1 MSSTKSL
8 GLIAALAGVCALQPS
23 LALAQK
29 SGGTLRSYEVANP
42 PSASIL
48 EEATSGTTHP
58 FMAVFNNLVI
68 FDQAEP
74 VNKPEVIRPELAESW
89 AWDAAQTK
97 LTFKLRQG
105 VTWHDGKP
113 FTAKDVK
120 CTWDWSREA
129 DPKSGFRKNP
139 RKLWWDNIKEITVN
153 GDHEVTFELNRP
165 QASLLTLMASGM
177 SPVYPCHVPARIMR
191 TKPIGTGP
199 FRVVAFEANKF
210 VRLEKNPN
218 YWRKDRPYLDGLEFQ
233 IMGSRGTRLLAF
245 AAGEIDLTFVS
256 DVTRPLL
263 PDVKSRSP
271 NATCEFAATGVSAN
285 LLVNRDKPPF
295 DNPKL
300 REAMMLTLD
309 RDAMV
314 KIVSGG
320 EALIGGAMLPP
331 PAGVWSNSVEEFMK
345 LPSYAGTIEERRQKA
360 RKIMEE
366 LGYGPNNKLKI
377 KVGTRDYQS
386 YKDPAV
392 LLVDHLNQINFDA
405 ELEIIETSLYYGRI
419 TRGDYQVALNLT
431 GTGVD
436 DPDVTM
442 FEGYLC
448 GSSRNY
454 TNYCNKE
461 VDRLIHA
468 QSAELDTAKRKEL
481 VWQIEKIL
489 AEDVARPIIFQN
501 RSASCWHPHVKGYVL
516 HQNSIYN
523 SWRFEDVWLDK

>member
-1 MSSTKSL
+1 MNSWKSL
-8 GLIAALAGVCALQPS
+8 GLIAALAGLWAAQPS
-23 LALAQK
+23 IAIAQK

-48 EEATSGTTHP
+48 EEATSATAHP

-74 VNKPEVIRPELAESW
+74 INRPEAIRPELAESW
-89 AWDAAQTK
+89 AWDDTNTK
-97 LTFKLRQG
+97 LTMKLRQG

-113 FTAKDVK
+113 FTARDVK
-120 CTWDWSREA
+120 CTWDWSREKE
-129 DPKSGFRKNP
+129 PSGFRKNP

-165 QASLLTLMASGM
+165 QPSLLTLMASGL
-177 SPVYPCHVPARIMR
+177 SPVYPCHVPARTMR

-210 VRLEKNPN
+210 VRLERNPN
-218 YWRKDRPYLDGLEFQ
+218 YWRPGRPYLDGLEFQ
-233 IMGSRGTRLLAF
+233 IIGSRGTRLLAF
-245 AAGEIDLTFVS
+245 AAGEIDKTFVS

-263 PDVKSRSP
+263 GDVQSRSP
-271 NATCEFAATGVSAN
+271 NAVCKFAMTGVSAN
-285 LLVNRDKPPF
+285 LLVNREKPPF

-331 PAGVWSNSVEEFMK
+331 PAGVWSAPVEKFKK
-345 LPSYAGTIEERRQKA
+345 LPSYAGTIEERRAKA
-360 RKIMEE
+360 LKIMAE
-366 LGYGPNNKLKI
+366 LGYGPSNKLKI
-377 KVGTRDYQS
+377 KVATRDYQS

-419 TRGDYQVALNLT
+419 TRGDFSVGLNLT

-468 QSAELDTAKRKEL
+468 QSAELATEKRKEL
-481 VWQIEKIL
+481 VWQIEKVL

-501 RSASCWHPHVKGYVL
+501 RSATCWHPHVKGYVL

>member
-1 MSSTKSL
+1 LNSRNSL
-8 GLIAALAGVCALQPS
+8 GLVAVLALSWAALPTVAI
-23 LALAQK
+23 AQK
-29 SGGTLRSYEVANP
+29 PGGVLRSYEVSNP

-48 EEATSGTTHP
+48 EEATSATAHP

-74 VNKPEVIRPELAESW
+74 INRPEVIRPELAESW
-89 AWDAAQTK
+89 TWDADKTK
-97 LTFKLRQG
+97 LTMKLRQG

-113 FTAKDVK
+113 FTSNDVK
-120 CTWDWSREA
+120 CTWDWSTEKVA
-129 DPKSGFRKNP
+129 SGFRKNP
-139 RKLWWDNIKEITVN
+139 RKLWWDNVKDVTTN
-153 GDHEVTFELNRP
+153 GDHEVTFVLGRP
-165 QASLLTLMASGM
+165 QPSLLTLMASGL
-177 SPVYPCHVPARIMR
+177 SPVYPCHVPARVMR
-191 TKPIGTGP
+191 VKPIGTGP
-199 FRVVAFEANKF
+199 FRVVSFEANKI

-218 YWRKDRPYLDGLEFQ
+218 YWRKGRPYLDGLEFS
-233 IMGSRGTRLLAF
+233 IIGSRGTRLLAF
-245 AAGEIDLTFVS
+245 AAKEIDMTFVS
-256 DVTRPLL
+256 DVTGPLL
-263 PDVKSRSP
+263 ADVKARSP
-271 NATCEFAATGVSAN
+271 EATCEFAMTGVSAN
-285 LLVNRDKPPF
+285 LLVNREKAPF

-320 EALIGGAMLPP
+320 NAAISGAMLPP
-331 PAGVWSNSVEEFMK
+331 PSGVWSEPTEKFMT
-345 LPSYAGTIEERRQKA
+345 LPSYAGTIEERREKA
-360 RKIMEE
+360 IKIMAE
-366 LGYGPNNKLKI
+366 LGYTADKKLKI

-392 LLVDHLNQINFDA
+392 LLVDHLNRINFDA

-419 TRGDYQVALNLT
+419 TRGDYAVALNLT

-454 TNYCNKE
+454 TNYCNKD
-461 VDRLIHA
+461 VDKLIYE
-468 QSAELDTAKRKEL
+468 QSAESDVAKRKAI
-481 VWQIEKIL
+481 VWKIEQFL
-489 AEDVARPIIFQN
+489 AEDAARPIIFQN
-501 RSASCWHPHVKGYVL
+501 RSATCWHPYVKGYVL

-523 SWRFEDVWLDK
+523 SWRFEDIWPDK